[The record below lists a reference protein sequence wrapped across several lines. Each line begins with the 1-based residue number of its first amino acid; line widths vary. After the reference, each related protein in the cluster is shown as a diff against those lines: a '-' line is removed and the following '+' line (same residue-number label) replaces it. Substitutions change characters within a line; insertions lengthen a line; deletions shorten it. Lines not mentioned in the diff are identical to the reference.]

1 MNKPKTFSENLR
13 EVEEIIEKLE
23 GDDVS
28 LEETIDLYKSGM
40 RILKECSQK
49 IETIE
54 KELMIID
61 AEHEDV

>member
-1 MNKPKTFSENLR
+1 MNKAKTFSENLR

-23 GDDVS
+23 GDEVS

-61 AEHEDV
+61 AENEED